1 VADNERD
8 VADRSQA
15 PGGLC
20 RAVAARARDQRQ
32 RPDERGGAGEG
43 QRTDQRFRRTGGDL
57 FPETEFA
64 LPNAHGRNYPLI
76 EAADDGYGLYL
87 LVSRPG
93 KESAPHDH
101 GIWCATAGLAGT
113 ELQRYYRRTDD
124 GRKLGFATVEQIGET
139 VISAGT
145 AMIMQDHDI
154 HGTLVTGNQV
164 SRAIG
169 LYGYALAR
177 FPAVVYYHPQ
187 FNSCRTLPS
196 RRSETAGR
204 VAV

>member
-1 VADNERD
+1 MNEM
-8 VADRSQA
+8 SQIA
-15 PGGLC
+15 AKRQAACAALLQRVREINGSGPMRAGALEKVKGLLSDF
-20 RAVAARARDQRQ
+20 AVQ
-32 RPDERGGAGEG
+32 GS
-43 QRTDQRFRRTGGDL
+43 DL

-101 GIWCATAGLAGT
+101 GIWCATAGLEGI

-124 GRKLGFATVEQIGET
+124 GRKPGFATVEQIGEMT
-139 VISAGT
+139 IAQGK
-145 AMIMQDHDI
+145 AMVMQDHDI
-154 HGTLVTGNQV
+154 HSTIVTGNQV

-169 LYGYALAR
+169 LYGYALTR
-177 FPAVVYYHPQ
+177 FPAVIYYHPQ

-196 RRSETAGR
+196 RRSETAER